1 MADTIQLDRCKA
13 SFIRDDLV
21 LLTSMLR
28 QRNANIL
35 ADVCEDHAYHLT
47 ELLNKEK

>member
-21 LLTSMLR
+21 LDDEVIVTVD
-28 QRNANIL
+28 QVI
-35 ADVCEDHAYHLT
+35 AYLQQH
-47 ELLNKEK
+47 KEQA